1 MPVERPKVGI
11 ADNDIMRAMPVFIVN
26 SAGEYGS
33 GKYSYTLLNNVA
45 ATGSGVGPIAGGNY
59 IWRVEATSWNGATAT
74 LQYQQLDGVTWT
86 AVRTSA
92 PADVA
97 FTANGV
103 VAVTI
108 GDGSIMRVLITGGP
122 PAGVR
127 SNLAGF

>member
-1 MPVERPKVGI
+1 MPIERPKVGI
-11 ADNDIMRAMPVFIVN
+11 ADNDQMRAQPVIVVN
-26 SAGEYGS
+26 AAGEYSS
-33 GKYSYTLLNNVA
+33 GKFNYTLLNNVA
-45 ATGSGVGPIAGGNY
+45 ATGSGVGLIAGGNY
-59 IWRVEATSWNGATAT
+59 IWRVEATNWNGATAT

-86 AVRTSA
+86 AVRNST

-122 PAGVR
+122 PTGVR